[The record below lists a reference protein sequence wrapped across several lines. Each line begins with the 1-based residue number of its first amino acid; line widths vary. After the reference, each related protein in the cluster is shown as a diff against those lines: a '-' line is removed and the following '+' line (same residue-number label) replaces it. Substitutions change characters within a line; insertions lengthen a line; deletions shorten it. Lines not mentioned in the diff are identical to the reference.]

1 MALTV
6 DSLAHSSAEYLLAPM
21 VALRV
26 AEQQQKV
33 LLVVDDALLFK
44 FKETQVMDLADQ
56 PFSSFNLAN
65 ELATRTGIFAD
76 GREVTTIVVV
86 DKDTQTLQL

>member
-6 DSLAHSSAEYLLAPM
+6 DSLSYSNAEYLLAPL

-26 AEQQQKV
+26 AEQHQKV

-44 FKETQVMDLADQ
+44 FKET
-56 PFSSFNLAN
+56 
-65 ELATRTGIFAD
+65 
-76 GREVTTIVVV
+76 
-86 DKDTQTLQL
+86 

>member
-6 DSLAHSSAEYLLAPM
+6 DSLSHSNAEYLLAPLI
-21 VALRV
+21 ALRV
-26 AEQQQKV
+26 AEQHQKV

-56 PFSSFNLAN
+56 PFSAFNFAN
-65 ELATRTGIFAD
+65 ELATRSGIFSS
-76 GREVTTIVVV
+76 G
-86 DKDTQTLQL
+86 

>member
-6 DSLAHSSAEYLLAPM
+6 DSLSYSNAEYLLAPL

-26 AEQQQKV
+26 AEQHKKV

-44 FKETQVMDLADQ
+44 FKET
-56 PFSSFNLAN
+56 
-65 ELATRTGIFAD
+65 
-76 GREVTTIVVV
+76 
-86 DKDTQTLQL
+86 